1 MCLEPFLVPLMG
13 AEVVE
18 NDVKL
23 SVRKCCGHAIHE
35 VEKLDPATSLRMR
48 RKDLPGSDF
57 QRCKQR
63 GRAMPL
69 VVVTLPGQGS
79 AVGQFRITLR
89 SFQGLNRGLFVHA

>member
-1 MCLEPFLVPLMG
+1 MKFHIGMCLEPFLVPLMG

-63 GRAMPL
+63 GRAML
-69 VVVTLPGQGS
+69 
-79 AVGQFRITLR
+79 RIPIDVAQDSEMISPTIPI
-89 SFQGLNRGLFVHA
+89 